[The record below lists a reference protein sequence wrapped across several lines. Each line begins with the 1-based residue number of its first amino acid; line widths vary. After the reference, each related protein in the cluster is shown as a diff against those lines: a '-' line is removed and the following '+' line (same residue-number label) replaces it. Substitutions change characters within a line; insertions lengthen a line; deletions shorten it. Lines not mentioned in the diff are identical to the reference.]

1 MKKATKHRKRHT
13 IPGPAG
19 ILWSSSHPDEKSSH
33 VGGGGGGGGEE
44 DEGLTQQ
51 PLFSNNRNGDISN
64 DGDSKKKRN
73 KKNRGH
79 YHDISPHA
87 WSTMQ
92 QSLEIVTPY
101 LPSHTQGNIKRRY
114 ELLRPHLPS
123 NCVLLLEILRG
134 KHDVKMTKDA
144 DDLFLCVW
152 VESIDE
158 TNSHHGVFTV
168 ELRDETGAKIRAW
181 IEPKF
186 VKAELQKGAQNDDK
200 NSEKSKSSMGVVR
213 TGVVWMLRNVSM
225 IVFKNNNNNSNTNNN
240 NNSNNNNNNNIG
252 RPSLSSSITRML
264 VVSENNI
271 KEVWTPEQHMAQT
284 QPNEEDDSPEA
295 QRKYLDWMEKRKALV
310 VSSPSSASKKKK
322 KKKERQRNHR
332 HNHDDDDGDDS
343 DSDDEG
349 QPEEEDYERD
359 HDGRGSTTNGLWNQ
373 LRTEPSSPLA
383 HRDVNNVQGYDSTI
397 KTTTTDNST
406 GISGDKSQK
415 TSDLHK
421 QLFSISNSAS
431 AGKDEVLDSSG
442 SHAEE
447 ISTTMTT
454 THLHHPSQ
462 CSTQLATQPDSP
474 RRKHHSYNT
483 TNQNENRQSSIGGE
497 LSNDMNDKDCEYDA
511 NGRSICSNTMT
522 SDNEYTQE
530 GTICN
535 DSNNNNN
542 NNNNSSS
549 FHEDRSR
556 EITSQRIMPSRSPM
570 ETIDQTIHPSSISSS
585 PSYENSQRNNDSTS
599 SQNDIASKQKKKK
612 VKKKMK
618 NKKRSRDSISSTT
631 YISGQVLNETVEMA
645 ESKKKKEAKSAISPT
660 RRVNSPI
667 RMAGSVWNTP
677 DASILQMLDKE
688 EEEETQTVTWES
700 PAFSTQQRHPPLVSN
715 IASRRGDA
723 NGSVEDPQSE
733 SEENDNKT
741 RPLQSARIERGS
753 CENMF
758 EPSSWAGIDMSA
770 LSDDDDCNF

>member
-33 VGGGGGGGGEE
+33 VRGGGGEE

-64 DGDSKKKRN
+64 DGDSKNKRN

-79 YHDISPHA
+79 HHDISPHA

-101 LPSHTQGNIKRRY
+101 LPSHTQGDIKRRY

-134 KHDVKMTKDA
+134 KHDVKMTKDS

-240 NNSNNNNNNNIG
+240 DNNNNNNNNNIG
-252 RPSLSSSITRML
+252 RSSLSSSITRML

-310 VSSPSSASKKKK
+310 VSSPSSSSKKKK
-322 KKKERQRNHR
+322 QKKERQRNHR
-332 HNHDDDDGDDS
+332 HNHDNDDGDDS

-431 AGKDEVLDSSG
+431 AGKDEVLDSSE

-483 TNQNENRQSSIGGE
+483 TNQNENLQSSIGGE

-542 NNNNSSS
+542 NNNSSS

-556 EITSQRIMPSRSPM
+556 EITSQRIMSSRSPM

-585 PSYENSQRNNDSTS
+585 PSYENSQRKNGSPS
-599 SQNDIASKQKKKK
+599 SQNDIASKQKKKIVKKK

-631 YISGQVLNETVEMA
+631 HISGQVLNETVEMA
-645 ESKKKKEAKSAISPT
+645 ESKKKKEAKSIMSPT

-723 NGSVEDPQSE
+723 NGIVEDPQLE

>member
-33 VGGGGGGGGEE
+33 VRGGGGEE

-64 DGDSKKKRN
+64 DGDSKNKRN

-79 YHDISPHA
+79 HHDISPHA

-101 LPSHTQGNIKRRY
+101 LPSHTQGDIKRRY

-200 NSEKSKSSMGVVR
+200 NNEKAKSSMGVVR

-240 NNSNNNNNNNIG
+240 DNNNNNNNNNIG
-252 RPSLSSSITRML
+252 RSSLSSSITRML

-310 VSSPSSASKKKK
+310 VSSPSSSSKKKK

-522 SDNEYTQE
+522 SGNEYTQE

-535 DSNNNNN
+535 NSNSSSS
-542 NNNNSSS
+542 SSS

-556 EITSQRIMPSRSPM
+556 EITSQRIMSSRSPM
-570 ETIDQTIHPSSISSS
+570 ETIDQTIHQSSISSS
-585 PSYENSQRNNDSTS
+585 PSYENSQRKNDSTS

-631 YISGQVLNETVEMA
+631 HISGQVLNETVEMA

-723 NGSVEDPQSE
+723 NGIVEDPQLE

>member
-33 VGGGGGGGGEE
+33 VRGGGGEE

-64 DGDSKKKRN
+64 NGDSKNKRN
-73 KKNRGH
+73 KKNRGRH
-79 YHDISPHA
+79 HDISPHA

-101 LPSHTQGNIKRRY
+101 LPSHTQGDIKRRY

-200 NSEKSKSSMGVVR
+200 NTEKSKSSMGVVR

-225 IVFKNNNNNSNTNNN
+225 IVFKNDNNNSNTNNN
-240 NNSNNNNNNNIG
+240 DNNNNNNNNNIG
-252 RPSLSSSITRML
+252 RSSLSSSITRML

-310 VSSPSSASKKKK
+310 VSSPSSSSKKKK
-322 KKKERQRNHR
+322 QKKERQRNHR

-406 GISGDKSQK
+406 GISGDTSQK

-511 NGRSICSNTMT
+511 NGRSICSNTMK

-530 GTICN
+530 GKICN
-535 DSNNNNN
+535 NSSS
-542 NNNNSSS
+542 SSS
-549 FHEDRSR
+549 FHEDKSR
-556 EITSQRIMPSRSPM
+556 EITSQRIMSSRSPM

-585 PSYENSQRNNDSTS
+585 PSYENSQRKNDSTS
-599 SQNDIASKQKKKK
+599 SQNDIASKQKKKIVKKK

-631 YISGQVLNETVEMA
+631 HISGQVLNETVEMA
-645 ESKKKKEAKSAISPT
+645 ESKKKKEVKSAISPT

-700 PAFSTQQRHPPLVSN
+700 PTFSTQQRHPPLVSN

-723 NGSVEDPQSE
+723 NGIVEDPQLE